1 MELQLQSTPGSDII
15 STINL
20 SDVGALYITKL
31 YGNLI
36 YQYLKCKLV
45 GDSLATIGAIE
56 ELEDKILEAANMP
69 GEYVIFSISKLYIE
83 INQIIDKYDFN
94 QVDITYPNENEI
106 DVKFKNIEL
115 QIYLRDMN
123 ISSITG
129 KSSKGYTLLY
139 NFEDPAY
146 KCTWWN

>member
-1 MELQLQSTPGSDII
+1 MGYKYQHRPSDNV
-15 STINL
+15 TINL
-20 SDVGALYITKL
+20 SDVGAMYITKL
-31 YGNLI
+31 YSNLI
-36 YQYLKCKLV
+36 YQYLKCKLI
-45 GDSLATIGAIE
+45 GDSLSTIGAIE

-69 GEYVIFSISKLYIE
+69 GEYVIHSIAKLYIE

-94 QVDITYPNENEI
+94 QVDITHLNDNEI

-129 KSSKGYTLLY
+129 KSNKGYTLLY

>member
-1 MELQLQSTPGSDII
+1 MGYKYQHRPSDNV
-15 STINL
+15 TINL
-20 SDVGALYITKL
+20 SDVGAMYITKL
-31 YGNLI
+31 YSNLI
-36 YQYLKCKLV
+36 YQYLKCKLI
-45 GDSLATIGAIE
+45 GDSLSTIGAIE
-56 ELEDKILEAANMP
+56 
-69 GEYVIFSISKLYIE
+69 
-83 INQIIDKYDFN
+83 DKYDFN
-94 QVDITYPNENEI
+94 QVDITHLNDNEI

-129 KSSKGYTLLY
+129 KSNKGYTLLY

>member
-1 MELQLQSTPGSDII
+1 MGYKYSYRPSDDI
-15 STINL
+15 TINL
-20 SDVGALYITKL
+20 SEVGAMYITKL

-36 YQYLKCKLV
+36 YQYLKCKLI

-56 ELEDKILEAANMP
+56 ELEGKILEAAKMP
-69 GEYVIFSISKLYIE
+69 GEYIIFSISKLYIE

-106 DVKFKNIEL
+106 NVKFKNIEL
-115 QIYLRDMN
+115 QIYLRENN

-139 NFEDPAY
+139 NFEDPDY
-146 KCTWWN
+146 KTTWWS

>member
-1 MELQLQSTPGSDII
+1 MGYKYSYRPSDDI
-15 STINL
+15 TINL
-20 SDVGALYITKL
+20 SEVEALYITKL

-36 YQYLKCKLV
+36 YQYLKCKLI
-45 GDSLATIGAIE
+45 GDSLATIGSIE

-69 GEYVIFSISKLYIE
+69 GEYIIFSISKLYIE